1 MVGVDDDIV
10 DTGMV
15 AGVDAGVVAVVDA
28 GVVVEVDAGVVVAV
42 KAGAV
47 GVDVVAVA
55 AEVVVDD

>member
-15 AGVDAGVVAVVDA
+15 AEVDAGVVAVVDA
-28 GVVVEVDAGVVVAV
+28 GVVVEVDVGVVVAV

-47 GVDVVAVA
+47 DVDVVVVA
-55 AEVVVDD
+55 AGVVVDD